1 MALNGEPQS
10 GKKICIRGVF
20 SLNLIVSADIY
31 FENQLFNRHL
41 QIKEIAKIT
50 NISLVFFHPFQII
63 LVSFSI

>member
-31 FENQLFNRHL
+31 FENQIFNRHL
-41 QIKEIAKIT
+41 QIKVFGIFSSVSNNLSQFFNIT
-50 NISLVFFHPFQII
+50 
-63 LVSFSI
+63 